1 MLFLQKRR
9 NFASILISTV
19 FAPCILG
26 YFLFCF
32 KKASNNASP
41 YCDWADEDGYRI
53 TRKNGGL
60 KNCRNRGS
68 SSSHKLNVRGRI
80 QSRRACDLL
89 PGLPGRLTLRHTVL
103 GLLLIGAPDGVHLD
117 QNGVLVGL
125 ELFWRHSNKIHFNES
140 PFSFFSEARAISC
153 LF

>member
-26 YFLFCF
+26 YFLFCL

-103 GLLLIGAPDGVHLD
+103 GLLLIGAPDGAHLD

-125 ELFWRHSNKIHFNES
+125 ELFWRHSRNNIFIKVLS
-140 PFSFFSEARAISC
+140 VFFRKLE
-153 LF
+153 L